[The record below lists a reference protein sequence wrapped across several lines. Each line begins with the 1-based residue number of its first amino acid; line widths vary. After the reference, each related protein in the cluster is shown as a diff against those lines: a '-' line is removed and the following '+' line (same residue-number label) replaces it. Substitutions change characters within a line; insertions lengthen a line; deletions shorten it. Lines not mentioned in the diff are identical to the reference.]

1 MNGRLPALSVF
12 LGALLGP
19 ASSAAQGG
27 PALVVVD
34 RDDDDA
40 DGVPDGEQ
48 ARVPSSPELLALRAP
63 RGASQAPAAIPDGLR
78 LLVDGSPVQPG
89 SAIPAGARRVE
100 LQAVRAGRSEIALFG
115 RTLPI
120 SAFEVRAIDG
130 AGTRI
135 DMARSHASLQRTPPD
150 RLGDDPFGNLDD
162 PDAIRLLVIGAAD
175 DLPLTVDV
183 HSAAPSGRAIDRLPS
198 VPLGHVACPPD
209 VPAGLV
215 CGSTRPL
222 RIVADDIDRN
232 HPMIAD
238 RSVKGEVGG
247 ALVVA
252 LPDGP
257 KLQMIRI
264 AGPRSSPLGPLGR
277 TRARLRILMVRP
289 RAGGPPPMGGDDSGA
304 LAIARAEV
312 ERANALWG
320 ACGVSFGP
328 PEELD
333 ISFVDPPRPHLL
345 AIGCDH
351 GLPASGGAIRVRV
364 DGHEVTASIRP
375 RMRPDAAARAVA
387 AAIGAAGF
395 SVRLSDN
402 PAIGAGAFGTT
413 DVLVRRPGGAP
424 AAIEPPASG
433 ALSTDPTLTACI
445 GAVELEDGLQH
456 FSDTD
461 AIAGTVEE
469 RALIKAF
476 DDGDP
481 ATIDVVMVP
490 SFAGGGRIG
499 ESFIFA
505 DGGAIR
511 NTIIEDRAGLRA
523 DRASFALSHELGHVL
538 LDEPGHPDDF
548 GVDTPTR
555 LMDADAANSSAYG
568 PRRLTVDECARA
580 IRQSG
585 AAEPRLGRQSGAAE
599 QRPGRQSGASEQ
611 RPGRQNG
618 ASEQR
623 LGKQSGAAEQ
633 RPGRQ
638 SGAADPR
645 LGKQSG
651 AADPRPGEP
660 PPRGAQGDRAGDVAA
675 SPPGAPGFRPSG
687 PVPLLAPW
695 PLAPLGRE
703 R

>member
-1 MNGRLPALSVF
+1 MNRRLAALSVL
-12 LGALLGP
+12 LGALVVRP
-19 ASSAAQGG
+19 SSAAEAG
-27 PALVVVD
+27 PAVLVVD
-34 RDDDDA
+34 LDDDDA

-48 ARVPSSPELLALRAP
+48 PRVPPSPELLPLRAP
-63 RGASQAPAAIPDGLR
+63 RGAGGPDQRPASIPAGVR
-78 LLVDGSPVQPG
+78 LLADGSPVPPG
-89 SAIPAGARRVE
+89 GAIPAGARRVE
-100 LQAVRAGRSEIALFG
+100 LQAVRAGRSEVALG
-115 RTLPI
+115 DKTLSI

-130 AGTRI
+130 AGRRI

-175 DLPLTVDV
+175 DLPLTLDV
-183 HSAAPSGRAIDRLPS
+183 HSAAPSGKVIDRLSS
-198 VPLGHVACPPD
+198 VPLGHVPCPPD
-209 VPAGLV
+209 VAPGLV
-215 CGSTRPL
+215 CGSTRPI
-222 RIVADDIDRN
+222 RAVADDIDRN

-238 RSVKGEVGG
+238 RSLKGEVGG
-247 ALVVA
+247 ALVAA
-252 LPDGP
+252 LPGGP

-289 RAGGPPPMGGDDSGA
+289 RAGGPPPMGGDDAGA
-304 LAIARAEV
+304 IAIARAEV

-328 PEELD
+328 LEELD
-333 ISFVDPPRPHLL
+333 ITFVDPPRPHLL

-364 DGHEVTASIRP
+364 DGHEVTAAIAP
-375 RMRPDAAARAVA
+375 RTRPDAAARAVA

-402 PAIGAGAFGTT
+402 PVIGAGAHGTT
-413 DVLVRRPGGAP
+413 DVLVRRPGGAL
-424 AAIEPPASG
+424 ATIEPPASG
-433 ALSTDPTLTACI
+433 AVSTDATLTACI
-445 GAVELEDGLQH
+445 GGVELEDGLQH

-469 RALIKAF
+469 RALLKAF

-481 ATIDVVMVP
+481 ATVDVVMVP

-548 GVDTPTR
+548 GIDTPTR
-555 LMDADAANSSAYG
+555 LMDADAANASAYG

-585 AAEPRLGRQSGAAE
+585 AAEPRLGRQSGAAA
-599 QRPGRQSGASEQ
+599 P
-611 RPGRQNG
+611 
-618 ASEQR
+618 R
-623 LGKQSGAAEQ
+623 L
-633 RPGRQ
+633 GRQ
-638 SGAADPR
+638 SGAAAPR
-645 LGKQSG
+645 LGRQSG
-651 AADPRPGEP
+651 APPHRPADP
-660 PPRGAQGDRAGDVAA
+660 PPRGAAEAA
-675 SPPGAPGFRPSG
+675 TPRPGGAPGSRPSG

>member
-1 MNGRLPALSVF
+1 MNRRLAALSVL
-12 LGALLGP
+12 LGALVVRP
-19 ASSAAQGG
+19 SSAAEAG
-27 PALVVVD
+27 PAVLVVD
-34 RDDDDA
+34 LDDDDA

-48 ARVPSSPELLALRAP
+48 PRVPPSPELLPLRAP
-63 RGASQAPAAIPDGLR
+63 RGAGGPDQRPASIPTGVR
-78 LLVDGSPVQPG
+78 LLADGSPVPPG

-100 LQAVRAGRSEIALFG
+100 LQAVRAGRSEVALG
-115 RTLPI
+115 GKTLSI

-130 AGTRI
+130 AGRRI

-175 DLPLTVDV
+175 DLPLTLDV
-183 HSAAPSGRAIDRLPS
+183 HSAAPSGRVIDRLSS
-198 VPLGHVACPPD
+198 VPLGHVPCPPD
-209 VPAGLV
+209 VAPGLV

-222 RIVADDIDRN
+222 RAVADDIDRN

-238 RSVKGEVGG
+238 RSLKGEVGG
-247 ALVVA
+247 ALVAA
-252 LPDGP
+252 LPGGS

-289 RAGGPPPMGGDDSGA
+289 RAGGPPPMGGDDAGA
-304 LAIARAEV
+304 IAIARAEV

-328 PEELD
+328 LEELD
-333 ISFVDPPRPHLL
+333 ITFVDPPRPHLL

-364 DGHEVTASIRP
+364 DGHEVTAAIAP

-402 PAIGAGAFGTT
+402 PVIGAGAHGTT
-413 DVLVRRPGGAP
+413 DVLVRRPGGAL
-424 AAIEPPASG
+424 ATIEPPASG
-433 ALSTDPTLTACI
+433 AVSTDATLTACI
-445 GAVELEDGLQH
+445 GGVELEDGLQH

-469 RALIKAF
+469 RALLKAF

-481 ATIDVVMVP
+481 ATVDVVMVP

-548 GVDTPTR
+548 GIDTPTR
-555 LMDADAANSSAYG
+555 LMDADAANASAYG

-585 AAEPRLGRQSGAAE
+585 AAAPRLGRQSGAPAR
-599 QRPGRQSGASEQ
+599 RP
-611 RPGRQNG
+611 
-618 ASEQR
+618 
-623 LGKQSGAAEQ
+623 
-633 RPGRQ
+633 
-638 SGAADPR
+638 AD
-645 LGKQSG
+645 
-651 AADPRPGEP
+651 P
-660 PPRGAQGDRAGDVAA
+660 PPRGAAEAA
-675 SPPGAPGFRPSG
+675 TPRPGGAPGSRPSG

>member
-1 MNGRLPALSVF
+1 MNRRLTAISAL

-19 ASSAAQGG
+19 ATSAAEA
-27 PALVVVD
+27 PPRLIVVD

-48 ARVPSSPELLALRAP
+48 PHVPPSPELLALRPP
-63 RGASQAPAAIPDGLR
+63 RGQSRGTTSIPPELR
-78 LLVDGSPVQPG
+78 LLADGRPVQPG
-89 SAIPAGARRVE
+89 GAVPASARRLE
-100 LQAVRAGRSEIALFG
+100 IQAVKAGRAEIEIAG
-115 RTLPI
+115 EAQRI
-120 SAFEVRAIDG
+120 SAFEVRALDG
-130 AGTRI
+130 AGHRI

-150 RLGDDPFGNLDD
+150 RLGDDPFANLDD
-162 PDAIRLLVIGAAD
+162 PDAIRLLVIGAPD
-175 DLPLTVDV
+175 DVPATLDL
-183 HSAAPSGRAIDRLPS
+183 HSTAPSGKVIDRLSS
-198 VPLGHVACPPD
+198 VPLGHVRCPED
-209 VPAGLV
+209 VPPGLV
-215 CGSTRPL
+215 CGSTRPI
-222 RIVADDIDRN
+222 RAVADDIDRN

-252 LPDGP
+252 LPGGQ

-289 RAGGPPPMGGDDSGA
+289 RPGGPPPMGGDDAGA
-304 LAIARAEV
+304 IAIARAEV

-364 DGHEVTASIRP
+364 DGHEVSAAIAP
-375 RMRPDAAARAVA
+375 RMRPNAAARAVA
-387 AAIGAAGF
+387 AALSAAGF
-395 SVRLSDN
+395 SARLSDN
-402 PAIGAGAFGTT
+402 PVIGAGAHGTT
-413 DVLVRRPGGAP
+413 DVLVRRPGGAL
-424 AAIEPPASG
+424 ATLEPPASG
-433 ALSTDPTLTACI
+433 PLSTDATLTACI
-445 GAVELEDGLQH
+445 GAVDLDDGLQH
-456 FSDTD
+456 FTDTD

-481 ATIDVVMVP
+481 ATVDVVMVP

-511 NTIIEDRAGLRA
+511 NAIVEDRAGLRA

-548 GVDTPTR
+548 GIDTPTR
-555 LMDADAANSSAYG
+555 LMDADAANASAYG
-568 PRRLTVDECARA
+568 PRRLTVEECARA

-585 AAEPRLGRQSGAAE
+585 AAA
-599 QRPGRQSGASEQ
+599 
-611 RPGRQNG
+611 
-618 ASEQR
+618 
-623 LGKQSGAAEQ
+623 
-633 RPGRQ
+633 
-638 SGAADPR
+638 
-645 LGKQSG
+645 
-651 AADPRPGEP
+651 P
-660 PPRGAQGDRAGDVAA
+660 PPPSAAAPARGAGG
-675 SPPGAPGFRPSG
+675 GAPGFRPSS
-687 PVPLLAPW
+687 PAPLLAPW

>member
-1 MNGRLPALSVF
+1 MNRRLAALSVL
-12 LGALLGP
+12 LGALVVRP
-19 ASSAAQGG
+19 SSAAEAG
-27 PALVVVD
+27 PAVLVVD
-34 RDDDDA
+34 LDDDDA

-48 ARVPSSPELLALRAP
+48 PRVPPSPELLPLRAP
-63 RGASQAPAAIPDGLR
+63 RGAGGPDQRPASVPTGVR
-78 LLVDGSPVQPG
+78 LLVDGSPVPPG

-100 LQAVRAGRSEIALFG
+100 LQAVRAGRSEVALG
-115 RTLPI
+115 GKTLSI

-130 AGTRI
+130 AGRRI

-175 DLPLTVDV
+175 DLPLTLDV
-183 HSAAPSGRAIDRLPS
+183 HSAAPSGKVIDRLSS
-198 VPLGHVACPPD
+198 VPLGHVPCPPD
-209 VPAGLV
+209 VAPGLV
-215 CGSTRPL
+215 CGSTRPI
-222 RIVADDIDRN
+222 RAVADDIDRN

-238 RSVKGEVGG
+238 RSLKGEVGG
-247 ALVVA
+247 ALVAA
-252 LPDGP
+252 LPGGS

-289 RAGGPPPMGGDDSGA
+289 RAGGPPPMGGDDAGA
-304 LAIARAEV
+304 IAIARAEV

-328 PEELD
+328 LEELD
-333 ISFVDPPRPHLL
+333 ITFVDPPRPHLL

-364 DGHEVTASIRP
+364 DGHEVTAAIAP

-402 PAIGAGAFGTT
+402 PVIGAGAHGTT
-413 DVLVRRPGGAP
+413 DVLVRRPGGAL
-424 AAIEPPASG
+424 ATIEPPASG
-433 ALSTDPTLTACI
+433 AVSTDATLTACI
-445 GAVELEDGLQH
+445 GGVELEDGLQH

-469 RALIKAF
+469 RALLKAF

-481 ATIDVVMVP
+481 ATVDVVMVP

-548 GVDTPTR
+548 GIDTPTR
-555 LMDADAANSSAYG
+555 LMDADAANASAYG

-585 AAEPRLGRQSGAAE
+585 AAEPRLGRQSGAPAR
-599 QRPGRQSGASEQ
+599 RPAG
-611 RPGRQNG
+611 
-618 ASEQR
+618 
-623 LGKQSGAAEQ
+623 
-633 RPGRQ
+633 
-638 SGAADPR
+638 
-645 LGKQSG
+645 
-651 AADPRPGEP
+651 P
-660 PPRGAQGDRAGDVAA
+660 PPRGAAEAA
-675 SPPGAPGFRPSG
+675 TPRPGGAPGSRPSG

>member
-1 MNGRLPALSVF
+1 MTRHVAQGGTHRHRKAPDGPIAPRRLRSAGVAIDWPGRASGQGDDDMNGRLSALAIL
-12 LGALLGP
+12 LGGLLGP
-19 ASSAAQGG
+19 ASARAAE
-27 PALVVVD
+27 PALVAVD
-34 RDDDDA
+34 LDDDDA

-48 ARVPSSPELLALRAP
+48 PRVPPAPELLALRAP
-63 RGASQAPAAIPDGLR
+63 RGASQAPAAIPAGLR
-78 LLVDGSPVQPG
+78 LLVDGSPVKPG
-89 SAIPAGARRVE
+89 AAIPAGARRVE
-100 LQAVRAGRSEIALFG
+100 IQAVRAGRSEIALFG
-115 RTLPI
+115 EARTI

-130 AGTRI
+130 AGRRI

-150 RLGDDPFGNLDD
+150 RLGDDPFANLDD
-162 PDAIRLLVIGAAD
+162 PDAIRLLVIGAPE
-175 DLPLTVDV
+175 DLPLTLDV
-183 HSAAPSGRAIDRLPS
+183 HSAAPSGGVIDRLPD
-198 VPLGHVACPPD
+198 VPLGHVRCPDD
-209 VPAGLV
+209 VPPGLV

-222 RIVADDIDRN
+222 RAVADDIDRN
-232 HPMIAD
+232 HPMIVD

-252 LPDGP
+252 LPGGP
-257 KLQMIRI
+257 KVQMIRI
-264 AGPRSSPLGPLGR
+264 AGPRTSPLGPLGR
-277 TRARLRILMVRP
+277 TRARLRIVMVRP
-289 RAGGPPPMGGDDSGA
+289 RAGGPPPMGGDDAGA

-328 PEELD
+328 PEALD
-333 ISFVDPPRPHLL
+333 VTFVDPPRPHLL

-364 DGHEVTASIRP
+364 DGHEVTASIAP
-375 RMRPDAAARAVA
+375 RARPDAAARAVA
-387 AAIGAAGF
+387 EAIGAAGF

-402 PAIGAGAFGTT
+402 PAIGAGAYGTT
-413 DVLVRRPGGAP
+413 DVLVRRPGGAL
-424 AAIEPPASG
+424 ATIEPPAAG
-433 ALSTDPTLTACI
+433 ALSTDATLTACI
-445 GAVELEDGLQH
+445 GAVDLNDGLQH

-469 RALIKAF
+469 RALLKAF

-481 ATIDVVMVP
+481 ATVDVVMVP

-523 DRASFALSHELGHVL
+523 DRASFALAHELGHVL

-548 GVDTPTR
+548 GIDTPTR
-555 LMDADAANSSAYG
+555 LMDADAANASAYG

-580 IRQSG
+580 LRQSG
-585 AAEPRLGRQSGAAE
+585 AAEPRLGR
-599 QRPGRQSGASEQ
+599 R
-611 RPGRQNG
+611 
-618 ASEQR
+618 
-623 LGKQSGAAEQ
+623 
-633 RPGRQ
+633 
-638 SGAADPR
+638 
-645 LGKQSG
+645 
-651 AADPRPGEP
+651 
-660 PPRGAQGDRAGDVAA
+660 
-675 SPPGAPGFRPSG
+675 SG

>member
-1 MNGRLPALSVF
+1 MNRRLAALSVL
-12 LGALLGP
+12 LGALVVRT
-19 ASSAAQGG
+19 SSAAEAG
-27 PALVVVD
+27 PAVLVVD
-34 RDDDDA
+34 LDDDDA

-48 ARVPSSPELLALRAP
+48 PRVPPSPELLALRAP
-63 RGASQAPAAIPDGLR
+63 RGAGGSDQRSASVPAGVR
-78 LLVDGSPVQPG
+78 LLADGSPVPPG
-89 SAIPAGARRVE
+89 GAIPAGALRVE
-100 LQAVRAGRSEIALFG
+100 LQAVRAGRSEVALAG
-115 RTLPI
+115 KTLPI

-130 AGTRI
+130 AGRRI

-175 DLPLTVDV
+175 DLPLTLDV
-183 HSAAPSGRAIDRLPS
+183 HSAAPSGKVIDRLSS
-198 VPLGHVACPPD
+198 VPLGHVPCPPD
-209 VPAGLV
+209 VAPDLV
-215 CGSTRPL
+215 CGSTRPI
-222 RIVADDIDRN
+222 RAVADDIDRN

-238 RSVKGEVGG
+238 RSLKGEVGG

-289 RAGGPPPMGGDDSGA
+289 RAGGPPPMGGDDAGA
-304 LAIARAEV
+304 IAIARAEV

-328 PEELD
+328 LEELD
-333 ISFVDPPRPHLL
+333 ITFVDPPRPHLL

-364 DGHEVTASIRP
+364 DGHEVTAAIAP

-402 PAIGAGAFGTT
+402 PVIGAGAHGTT
-413 DVLVRRPGGAP
+413 DVLVRRPGGAL
-424 AAIEPPASG
+424 ATIEPPASG
-433 ALSTDPTLTACI
+433 AVSTDATLTACI
-445 GAVELEDGLQH
+445 GGVELEDGLQH

-469 RALIKAF
+469 RALLKAF

-481 ATIDVVMVP
+481 ATVDVVMVP

-548 GVDTPTR
+548 GIDTPTR
-555 LMDADAANSSAYG
+555 LMDADAANASAYG

-585 AAEPRLGRQSGAAE
+585 AAEPRLGRQ
-599 QRPGRQSGASEQ
+599 R
-611 RPGRQNG
+611 
-618 ASEQR
+618 
-623 LGKQSGAAEQ
+623 
-633 RPGRQ
+633 
-638 SGAADPR
+638 GAADPR
-645 LGKQSG
+645 LGPQSG
-651 AADPRPGEP
+651 ASARRPAGP
-660 PPRGAQGDRAGDVAA
+660 PPRGAAEAVTPR
-675 SPPGAPGFRPSG
+675 PGGEPGFRPSG

>member
-1 MNGRLPALSVF
+1 MNRRLTAISTL

-19 ASSAAQGG
+19 ATSAAEA
-27 PALVVVD
+27 PPTLLVVD

-48 ARVPSSPELLALRAP
+48 PHVPPSPELLAVRPP
-63 RGASQAPAAIPDGLR
+63 RGPSRGATSIPPEVR
-78 LLVDGSPVQPG
+78 LLADGNPVQPG
-89 SAIPAGARRVE
+89 SAAPANARRLE
-100 LQAVRAGRSEIALFG
+100 IQAVKAGRAEIAISG
-115 RTLPI
+115 EAQRI
-120 SAFEVRAIDG
+120 SAFEIRALDG
-130 AGTRI
+130 AGQRI

-150 RLGDDPFGNLDD
+150 RLGDDPFANLDD
-162 PDAIRLLVIGAAD
+162 PDAIRLLVIGAPD
-175 DLPLTVDV
+175 DVPATLDL
-183 HSAAPSGRAIDRLPS
+183 HSMAPSGKVIDHLS
-198 VPLGHVACPPD
+198 GVPLGHVRCPED
-209 VPAGLV
+209 VPPGLV
-215 CGSTRPL
+215 CGSTRPI
-222 RIVADDIDRN
+222 RAVADDIDRN

-252 LPDGP
+252 LPGGP

-289 RAGGPPPMGGDDSGA
+289 RAGGPPPMGGDDAGA
-304 LAIARAEV
+304 IAIARAEV

-333 ISFVDPPRPHLL
+333 IAFVDPPRPHLL

-364 DGHEVTASIRP
+364 DGHEVSAAIAP
-375 RMRPDAAARAVA
+375 RMRPSAAARAVA
-387 AAIGAAGF
+387 AAISAAGF
-395 SVRLSDN
+395 SARLSDN
-402 PAIGAGAFGTT
+402 PVIGAGAHGTT
-413 DVLVRRPGGAP
+413 DVLVRRPGGAL
-424 AAIEPPASG
+424 ATLEPPASG
-433 ALSTDPTLTACI
+433 ALSTDATLTACI
-445 GAVELEDGLQH
+445 GAVDLDDGLQH
-456 FSDTD
+456 FTDTD

-469 RALIKAF
+469 RALLKAF

-481 ATIDVVMVP
+481 ATVDVVMVP

-511 NTIIEDRAGLRA
+511 NAIVEDRAGLRA

-548 GVDTPTR
+548 GIDTPTR
-555 LMDADAANSSAYG
+555 LMDADAANASAYG

-585 AAEPRLGRQSGAAE
+585 APA
-599 QRPGRQSGASEQ
+599 
-611 RPGRQNG
+611 
-618 ASEQR
+618 
-623 LGKQSGAAEQ
+623 
-633 RPGRQ
+633 
-638 SGAADPR
+638 
-645 LGKQSG
+645 
-651 AADPRPGEP
+651 P
-660 PPRGAQGDRAGDVAA
+660 PPPSAAAPARGTTARGAGG
-675 SPPGAPGFRPSG
+675 GTPGFRPSS
-687 PVPLLAPW
+687 PAPLLAPW
-695 PLAPLGRE
+695 PLSPLGRE